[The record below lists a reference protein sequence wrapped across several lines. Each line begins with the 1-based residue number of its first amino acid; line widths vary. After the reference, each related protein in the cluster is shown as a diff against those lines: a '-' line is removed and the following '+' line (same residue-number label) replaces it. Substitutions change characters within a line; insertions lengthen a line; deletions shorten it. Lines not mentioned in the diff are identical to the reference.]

1 MEFNRRSFIKY
12 VIAGSLV
19 ALCPI
24 DITLRAELPAPPMVD
39 GEHFDIC
46 HQMRDAR
53 VFKAATSARHDV
65 AILGGG
71 VSGLTAA
78 YLLRDQD
85 FILEKE
91 AH

>member
-46 HQMRDAR
+46 HQLRDAR
-53 VFKAATSARHDV
+53 VLKPRPRRGTTSLSWA
-65 AILGGG
+65 
-71 VSGLTAA
+71 
-78 YLLRDQD
+78 
-85 FILEKE
+85 EE
-91 AH
+91 